1 MFKYFRL
8 VRFPNLVIV
17 AVTQY
22 LLQYSIVIPSFKKAG
37 LVPSLPSWQFAFFVF
52 TTMLIAAGGY
62 IINDITDF
70 PSDMVNK
77 PHKVIVNKKM
87 SLSAAWRFYISLLF
101 IGFAIA
107 LYLAIFVRNPGLV
120 LIFPMAWGLLWLY
133 SKKLKKLPFIGNF
146 TVALFCAVVAGIVLF
161 AERKGI
167 AILWDTSPS
176 SGKNLALISGGY
188 IWFAFSTNFIREVI
202 KDLEDLVGDTA
213 THCRTIPIAWGEGT
227 ARIIVGIYTILLIIS
242 LLVFS
247 VWLFENNEHAAG
259 LAACFGIALPSLYLL
274 FLVTRAKTK
283 ANYSRLSSI
292 AKVVMAAGL
301 FLLLLIW
308 IF

>member
-107 LYLAIFVRNPGLV
+107 LYLAIFVEESRVGPYFPDGLGAA
-120 LIFPMAWGLLWLY
+120 L
-133 SKKLKKLPFIGNF
+133 
-146 TVALFCAVVAGIVLF
+146 ALFKEVEKTAVHWKFYRGTVL
-161 AERKGI
+161 RRRG
-167 AILWDTSPS
+167 WHR
-176 SGKNLALISGGY
+176 
-188 IWFAFSTNFIREVI
+188 AFR
-202 KDLEDLVGDTA
+202 
-213 THCRTIPIAWGEGT
+213 
-227 ARIIVGIYTILLIIS
+227 
-242 LLVFS
+242 
-247 VWLFENNEHAAG
+247 
-259 LAACFGIALPSLYLL
+259 
-274 FLVTRAKTK
+274 RAKRDCHFVGHK
-283 ANYSRLSSI
+283 S
-292 AKVVMAAGL
+292 
-301 FLLLLIW
+301 FLRSKSGFNFRRIYLVC
-308 IF
+308 F